1 MKNKQDMTNLAMEL
15 FFAQIDFELYKLY
28 DCDCDDNAERKLK
41 ELRQKFYHDSLEY
54 FLNNEAFKKIFEKII
69 VKGYLEIINNN
80 GITEYHVYGKEIV
93 N

>member
-15 FFAQIDFELYKLY
+15 FFAQIDFGLYKLY

-54 FLNNEAFKKIFEKII
+54 FLNNEAFKKIEEYELKQIKIKEATCKKIDYEKI
-69 VKGYLEIINNN
+69 LNS
-80 GITEYHVYGKEIV
+80 
-93 N
+93 

>member
-54 FLNNEAFKKIFEKII
+54 FLNNETFKKIEEYELKQIKIKEATCKKIDYEKI
-69 VKGYLEIINNN
+69 LNS
-80 GITEYHVYGKEIV
+80 
-93 N
+93 

>member
-54 FLNNEAFKKIFEKII
+54 FLNNEAFKKIEEYELKQIKIKEATCKKIDYEKI
-69 VKGYLEIINNN
+69 LNS
-80 GITEYHVYGKEIV
+80 
-93 N
+93 

>member
-28 DCDCDDNAERKLK
+28 DCDCDDNTERKLK

-54 FLNNEAFKKIFEKII
+54 FLNNEAFKKIEEYELKQIKIKEATCKKIDYEKI
-69 VKGYLEIINNN
+69 LNS
-80 GITEYHVYGKEIV
+80 
-93 N
+93 

>member
-1 MKNKQDMTNLAMEL
+1 VKNKQDMTNLAMEL

-54 FLNNEAFKKIFEKII
+54 FLNNEAFKKIEEYELKQIKIKEATCKKIDYEKI
-69 VKGYLEIINNN
+69 LNS
-80 GITEYHVYGKEIV
+80 
-93 N
+93 

>member
-28 DCDCDDNAERKLK
+28 DCDCDDNPERKLK

-54 FLNNEAFKKIFEKII
+54 FLNNEAFKKIEEYELKQIKIKEATCKKIDYEKI
-69 VKGYLEIINNN
+69 LNS
-80 GITEYHVYGKEIV
+80 
-93 N
+93 

>member
-1 MKNKQDMTNLAMEL
+1 MTNLAMEL

-54 FLNNEAFKKIFEKII
+54 FLNNEAFKKIEEYELKQIKIKEATCKKIDYEKI
-69 VKGYLEIINNN
+69 LNS
-80 GITEYHVYGKEIV
+80 
-93 N
+93 

>member
-1 MKNKQDMTNLAMEL
+1 MTNLAMEL

-54 FLNNEAFKKIFEKII
+54 FLNNEAFKKIEEYELKQIKTKEATCKKIDYEKI
-69 VKGYLEIINNN
+69 LNN
-80 GITEYHVYGKEIV
+80 
-93 N
+93 

>member
-41 ELRQKFYHDSLEY
+41 DLRQKFYHDSLEY
-54 FLNNEAFKKIFEKII
+54 FLNNEAFKKIEEYELKQIKIKEATCKKIDYEKI
-69 VKGYLEIINNN
+69 LN
-80 GITEYHVYGKEIV
+80 G
-93 N
+93 